1 MIRNPVR
8 TADCTRYATQCHL
21 RVGGGLMCSGS
32 ARFGGSRSQSLGL
45 MPRGFCNARGP
56 TPLARSQ
63 RSCGVPEV
71 PLRRFLI
78 DTQ

>member
-1 MIRNPVR
+1 
-8 TADCTRYATQCHL
+8 
-21 RVGGGLMCSGS
+21 MCSGS